1 MSKLSLHIS
10 DWLDPDVVYDF
21 VDATHPPLLK
31 VFGNVGLNDTK
42 IREAK
47 LRSPLTLVVGRMY
60 FPDQGIERDER
71 EPVDTVLN
79 YDPVAD
85 ARNAF
90 AQLQPIMDKLRGLV
104 DVWEG
109 YNEIP
114 IDTPAP
120 LTERERQKARNFNAF
135 TIELAKLVRGFGC
148 KYAAYSFSTGNPVH
162 VELWDLLVEG
172 LRASDYLAVHEYI
185 APNAEWTDFNETML
199 NRYRAAY
206 ERVPQ
211 DARRP
216 VLITEAGA
224 DFNGEH
230 GFMGKIGVPQ
240 YMSMLARYDQAMMR
254 DPYVVGA
261 TIYCYGI
268 DDKRWK
274 TYDIAGDLTRVLREH
289 ILATPTPPIETPV
302 IVEPPP
308 VGVTPTTPAVPGRP
322 LRLIE
327 AFGLAKQAR
336 DQLANGEGALP
347 RNILTNTLIPWFYAT
362 APQNSTDLPNA
373 QAHTTARW
381 FCEEAVRRIEV
392 NKLAEARAIID
403 EQVMPWLQSPGPLE
417 IGILSVPATKTQKAP
432 AKKKKPR
439 AKSKKSTRSAASKK
453 PTAKPKRSPRNNF
466 R

>member
-10 DWLDPDVVYDF
+10 DWLDPDEVYDF
-21 VDATHPPLLK
+21 VDATRPPLIK

-42 IREAK
+42 LREAK
-47 LRSPLTLVVGRMY
+47 LRSPATLVVGRMF
-60 FPDQGIERDER
+60 FPEQGIERDER
-71 EPVDTVLN
+71 EPVDSVFT
-79 YDPVAD
+79 YDPIAD
-85 ARNAF
+85 ARSAF
-90 AQLQPIMDKLRGLV
+90 VQLQPIMDKLRGLV

-120 LTERERQKARNFNAF
+120 LTEREFQKARNFNAF
-135 TIELAKLVRGFGC
+135 TVELARLVHEFGL

-185 APNAEWTDFNETML
+185 APNVEWTDFNDTML

-240 YMSMLARYDQAMMR
+240 YMSMLARYDQQLMR

-261 TIYCYGI
+261 TIFCYGI
-268 DDKRWK
+268 DDKRWQ
-274 TYDIAGDLTRVLREH
+274 TYDIAGDFRRVLREH
-289 ILATPTPPIETPV
+289 IIATPTPPIETPV

-308 VGVTPTTPAVPGRP
+308 IGTTPTAPGRL

-327 AFGLAKQAR
+327 AFGVAKQVR
-336 DQLANGEGALP
+336 DQLANGEGAHAREL
-347 RNILTNTLIPWFYAT
+347 LVNTLIPWFYAT
-362 APQNSTDLPNA
+362 APQNSTDLPSA
-373 QAHTTARW
+373 QAHTAARW
-381 FCEEAVRRIEV
+381 YCEEAVRRIQA
-392 NKLAEARAIID
+392 NKLDEARAVID
-403 EQVMPWLQSPGPLE
+403 EQVLPWLQSPGPQEL
-417 IGILSVPATKTQKAP
+417 GILSVPAVKTKKAR
-432 AKKKKPR
+432 AKKTKSR
-439 AKSKKSTRSAASKK
+439 SQAKTSTRSAASKK
-453 PTAKPKRSPRNNF
+453 ATAKPKRSHKK
-466 R
+466 